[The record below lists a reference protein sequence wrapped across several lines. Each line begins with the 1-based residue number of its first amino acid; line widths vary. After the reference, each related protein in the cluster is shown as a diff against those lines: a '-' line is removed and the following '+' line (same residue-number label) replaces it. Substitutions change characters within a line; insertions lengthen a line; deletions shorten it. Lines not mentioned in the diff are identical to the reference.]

1 MALIKCPECKK
12 KVSDQTNKCPNCGR
26 TITDADKE
34 LAIEQ
39 NKKSKKHK
47 KIALIVII
55 VMLLAGVAGGVIYY
69 FVQENNKRIEKE
81 QKYKNARKES
91 AENRN
96 KRSEFGETVS
106 SVLTNSTK
114 LYYELYS
121 IENSIEK
128 TWYNCAMEID
138 DEETNKWTQKNGYF
152 QDVSES
158 ISDCVYELMDDEYQS
173 IFDRFRESTYKYN
186 REIKNTTFKNEFS
199 DLISETTNLI
209 NNINRYSEK
218 VTMVN
223 GTYEDFS
230 EKMKELSDKISDELF
245 NIRSILDKIKY

>member
-1 MALIKCPECKK
+1 MALIKCPECGK
-12 KVSDQTNKCPNCGR
+12 KVSDQTKQCPNCGR

-55 VMLLAGVAGGVIYY
+55 VMLLAGVACGVTYY

-128 TWYNCAMEID
+128 TWYNCAMKID
-138 DEETNKWTQKNGYF
+138 D
-152 QDVSES
+152 
-158 ISDCVYELMDDEYQS
+158 
-173 IFDRFRESTYKYN
+173 
-186 REIKNTTFKNEFS
+186 
-199 DLISETTNLI
+199 
-209 NNINRYSEK
+209 
-218 VTMVN
+218 
-223 GTYEDFS
+223 
-230 EKMKELSDKISDELF
+230 
-245 NIRSILDKIKY
+245 